1 MQSTRTKRKHLHFND
16 WLTASQMSR
25 GHHHMCPCK
34 FISHRCKYLTFC
46 LTAGAFVTTRKPRE
60 ATKTNGSGPTGSI
73 VPLLLTASCMDTTRT
88 RQPRKPRFSTVFL
101 FNENPADRPESG
113 FDPSELVARLILIN
127 GPSKLTSLP
136 FVTIRAATRGATV
149 RERLTNPRET
159 RPDRPGPPLPKRKTN
174 WARGPI

>member
-1 MQSTRTKRKHLHFND
+1 MQSTRTKRRHLHFND

-34 FISHRCKYLTFC
+34 AVCRRCKYFTFR
-46 LTAGAFVTTRKPRE
+46 LPAGAFVTTRKPRE
-60 ATKTNGSGPTGSI
+60 ATKTNGSGSTRKF
-73 VPLLLTASCMDTTRT
+73 VPILLTASCMDTTRT
-88 RQPRKPRFSTVFL
+88 RQPPKPLRIAAVIV
-101 FNENPADRPESG
+101 NEDPASRPESG

-127 GPSKLTSLP
+127 GQSKLTSLP

-159 RPDRPGPPLPKRKTN
+159 RPDRPGSP
-174 WARGPI
+174 